1 MLCNVKYVQ
10 RLRYVVFLFV
20 FFLLSSAQKF
30 HFGASLAWVKP
41 SSGRPDPGSLIQTV
55 NADFDGDHRSDLA
68 TGRREGQTY
77 RVEIQFATGR
87 NPASIVLPASNE
99 ETRLVALDIDCDND
113 QDLVVI
119 SAATSPPVAVW
130 LNRNGGHFEEGGRWW
145 WATLLTNYNSSGF
158 SSDNS
163 RTEPI
168 FLSEHQRSLLESS
181 ATAQVATLEVR
192 ETLPWDSQT
201 RFARILASSSST
213 RGPPLFSSN

>member
-1 MLCNVKYVQ
+1 MKYVQ
-10 RLRYVVFLFV
+10 RLRYVVLLFL
-20 FFLLSSAQKF
+20 FFLLSSAQESP
-30 HFGASLAWVKP
+30 FGVSLAWVKP
-41 SSGRPDPGSLIQTV
+41 SSSQPEPGFLIQTV
-55 NADFDGDHRSDLA
+55 SADFDGDHRSDLA
-68 TGRREGQTY
+68 TGRREGQIY

-99 ETRLVALDIDCDND
+99 ATRIFALDIDCDND

-119 SAATSPPVAVW
+119 SAATSFPPVVW
-130 LNRNGGHFEEGGRWW
+130 LNSDGGHFEEGGRWW
-145 WATLLTNYNSSGF
+145 WVTFLTNYNSSGF

-168 FLSEHQRSLLESS
+168 FLSEHQRSLFQSS

-213 RGPPLFSSN
+213 RGPPLFASD